1 MTQHPSHAGH
11 GIDGYD
17 LIGDIHGCETALQT
31 LLKRLGY
38 RDKGGVMRH
47 RSRKAIFLGD
57 FIDRHP
63 GRGVIA
69 IVRPMVEQ
77 GSALAVIG
85 NHEFNALGFGLPHPE
100 LSGRRLRERLGH
112 TFEQHQPFIEEFQ
125 GNEREYLD
133 TLSWFQTLPLWLDLG
148 ELRVVHAVWDEGA
161 MALIKEQIGTTLL
174 LLNTQRALP
183 LFQCGTLLFE
193 AAEFVLKGIERPL
206 PAGVQFKDTDGKIRN
221 KARIKWWLE
230 DGKSYRWQD
239 AVLGPPSLTRQL
251 GEKMMMAQDFPQYP
265 SNAPPVFVGHYWLS
279 GEPAPLSTNVACLD
293 YSIARGGALVAYRWD
308 GEQTLVKE
316 RFLAV
321 TN

>member
-1 MTQHPSHAGH
+1 MAQRIPHTTH

-17 LIGDIHGCETALQT
+17 LIGDIHGCESALRA

-38 RDKGGVMRH
+38 RDKGGVIRH
-47 RSRKAIFLGD
+47 PSRKAIFLGD

-63 GRGVIA
+63 GRGVIS

-77 GSALAVIG
+77 GSALAVMG

-100 LSGRRLRERLGH
+100 LPGRRLRERQGH
-112 TFEQHQPFIEEFQ
+112 TFDQHLPFIEEFE
-125 GNEREYLD
+125 GNEPEYLD
-133 TLSWFQTLPLWLDLG
+133 TLEWFQTLPLWLDLG

-161 MALIKEQIGTTLL
+161 IALIKEQIGATLML
-174 LLNTQRALP
+174 TNVQRILP
-183 LFQCGTLLFE
+183 LYQPDTLLFE

-206 PAGVQFKDTDGKIRN
+206 PPGTQFKDTDGKIRN

-230 DGKSYRWQD
+230 DRKAYRWQD
-239 AVLGPPSLTRQL
+239 AVLGPSSLTHQL
-251 GEKMMMAQDFPQYP
+251 GEKMMIAQGFPQYP
-265 SNAPPVFVGHYWLS
+265 TNAPPVFIGHYWLS
-279 GEPAPLSTNVACLD
+279 GEPGPLSPNVACLD

-308 GEQTLVKE
+308 GEQTLNKAH
-316 RFLAV
+316 FMAV